1 MVPHSA
7 LTPADVGTEAS
18 HELAKDAAL
27 QGMVLLQN
35 AHNNKQ
41 RRKALPLQTGVTT
54 AVLGPL
60 ANITLGMMSRYYD
73 AVCPGVLDP
82 ERGSWGKGMRP
93 SGCITAPLHR
103 LMARGKV
110 LHRSGYVCAD
120 ERPNHHC
127 LQEASQAG
135 IAAAVAAAKMADQI
149 VLFLGLDNTIEQ
161 EGTDRQ
167 SLGLPGAQP
176 ALLTAVRK
184 AAPTTPLTVVL
195 LNGGAIAMDY
205 GSADA
210 VVEAFFP
217 GIEGGEAI
225 ACALYGEPGCNRWG
239 RLPVTVFPESFAGN
253 DMANMAVSAVGGSG
267 SRTYKYYTSEFGA
280 PLFTFGW
287 GLSLV
292 EFALTWATPPPP
304 SPALVS
310 STAAVEMSVDATNTG
325 TREGDVVVMLYH
337 CPSRA
342 AINVPAD
349 MPVPN
354 RRLVGYRRISLAAGE
369 QQVVTFNVTVE
380 ELSLV
385 DGNGDTQLF
394 QGTHQLRVWHGAG
407 PVEQALQREFHVQHT
422 TVLRTLEW

>member
-1 MVPHSA
+1 MVPYSA

-35 AHNNKQ
+35 THNNKQ

-217 GIEGGEAI
+217 GVEGGEAI
-225 ACALYGEPGCNRWG
+225 ACALYGEPGCNRGPAAGDRVPREFCRERHGEHGGLCRW
-239 RLPVTVFPESFAGN
+239 RLRKPHVQVLHLGVRRAAVHIRLGVVTRRIRAHVGNAAAAFAGSRVFN
-253 DMANMAVSAVGGSG
+253 G
-267 SRTYKYYTSEFGA
+267 SRGDVCRCHEHRHSRG
-280 PLFTFGW
+280 GR
-287 GLSLV
+287 G
-292 EFALTWATPPPP
+292 
-304 SPALVS
+304 
-310 STAAVEMSVDATNTG
+310 
-325 TREGDVVVMLYH
+325 GDVVPLPESCRNQRAGRYAR
-337 CPSRA
+337 PQSSSRW
-342 AINVPAD
+342 VPA
-349 MPVPN
+349 
-354 RRLVGYRRISLAAGE
+354 Y
-369 QQVVTFNVTVE
+369 
-380 ELSLV
+380 
-385 DGNGDTQLF
+385 
-394 QGTHQLRVWHGAG
+394 
-407 PVEQALQREFHVQHT
+407 
-422 TVLRTLEW
+422 